1 MPYVLRPPRLEQLF
15 DILGWS
21 AQHGPIATHNDRPLD
36 QIRMFRHEGDQ
47 FFIREVLFSDA
58 QLFGRW
64 FVLTED
70 FAGGQRQLFQQSPEV
85 RGSERDFI
93 VINGFKFRP
102 TLLQKTQGRPA
113 LGARWLLVD
122 RQFLLHE
129 LVLLFGINSS
139 MSSTKAKNTICLWF
153 NKDAQDAARFYAATF
168 PDSKVTAIHK
178 APGDFP
184 SGKEGEI
191 LTVEFTVF
199 GVPCLG
205 LNGGPQF
212 KHSEAFSF
220 QIATDTQE
228 ETDRYWNAIV
238 SNGGEESA
246 CGWCRDRWGIS
257 WQITPRALTD
267 AMAAGGAEAKRAF
280 NAMMEMGKIDIAQI
294 EVVRRG

>member
-1 MPYVLRPPRLEQLF
+1 
-15 DILGWS
+15 
-21 AQHGPIATHNDRPLD
+21 
-36 QIRMFRHEGDQ
+36 
-47 FFIREVLFSDA
+47 
-58 QLFGRW
+58 
-64 FVLTED
+64 
-70 FAGGQRQLFQQSPEV
+70 
-85 RGSERDFI
+85 
-93 VINGFKFRP
+93 
-102 TLLQKTQGRPA
+102 
-113 LGARWLLVD
+113 
-122 RQFLLHE
+122 
-129 LVLLFGINSS
+129 

-257 WQITPRALTD
+257 WQITPRVLTD

-294 EVVRRG
+294 EAARRG